1 MEQRTGKETH
11 NLRRKLLLQWGAVI
25 GALALV
31 LLAGTADVDAGTFNP
46 ELDVN
51 VVDPTAEAPSNFVV
65 DFNLPKGDVQ
75 FAGVVAYI
83 PDSWGIARG
92 ETLPIGAVVGHLES
106 QATLGIVGAAC
117 NTELP
122 VKFDMLN
129 ASIDIEDT
137 VSFDDTNK
145 DDTDPTRDYAKDVH
159 DSGTASGG
167 SSNTLEDS
175 DNADEGVI
183 LREWVANQW
192 INHYVR
198 IVRGTGSGQQ
208 ATIESNTNNTL
219 TVTEPWETPPDDTSE
234 YEIFN
239 GLYDSIDKYPDFI
252 NRVFDTDNLQPIRRS
267 AGIAIVAGI
276 PVLLQFLVFEPGTH
290 INDDLDDDAA
300 LGYPSVTL
308 LQNAGDPDANPQPS
322 AITDFC
328 TPLTSNNVSF
338 GISEDNVKDTPDVD
352 ESGFPVNINPLDGVY
367 TFTTVA
373 AGQRDVD
380 GDSYENSF
388 DTCAF
393 DTNVGNPR
401 VTADGDLDQDGL
413 DAACDPSDDPA
424 TGGTNSDEDGDGYSN
439 RQDNCPL
446 RANGEDATNQHDEDK
461 DQIGDEC
468 DPNPDQ
474 ADTEGKLLYTQ
485 PTKDITIG
493 AGGAGGPP
501 SAAACAGKGA
511 YEGVDVCFRL
521 GDPPGPGFIEPS
533 SQQTSTPTG
542 TGPTGTD
549 ETPEPTDGPSE
560 DGGGS
565 SAAFFIIIGVVAAL
579 AIVGGGGFFM
589 MRRGGGAA

>member
-1 MEQRTGKETH
+1 M
-11 NLRRKLLLQWGAVI
+11 

-51 VVDPTAEAPSNFVV
+51 LEDPTAEAKSNSVV

-75 FAGVVAYI
+75 FAGVVGYI

-92 ETLPIGAVVGHLES
+92 ETLPIGAIVGKLES
-106 QATLGIVGAAC
+106 QATLGLVGAAC

-122 VKFDMLN
+122 VEFDMLN
-129 ASIDIEDT
+129 ASIDIGDT
-137 VSFDDTNK
+137 VSFDDTDK
-145 DDTDPTRDYAKDVH
+145 TDTDNTRDYAKDV
-159 DSGTASGG
+159 
-167 SSNTLEDS
+167 NPE
-175 DNADEGVI
+175 
-183 LREWVANQW
+183 
-192 INHYVR
+192 
-198 IVRGTGSGQQ
+198 
-208 ATIESNTNNTL
+208 
-219 TVTEPWETPPDDTSE
+219 
-234 YEIFN
+234 N

-252 NRVFDTDNLQPIRRS
+252 NRVFDTPNLQPIRRS

-308 LQNAGDPDANPQPS
+308 LQNAGDPDANPQPG

-338 GISEDNVKDTPDVD
+338 GISKDNVKETPDVD
-352 ESGFPVNINPLDGVY
+352 ESGYPVNINPLDGDY

-373 AGQRDVD
+373 AGQRDAD

-388 DTCAF
+388 DTCMY

-413 DAACDPSDDPA
+413 DAACDPNDDPA
-424 TGGTNSDEDGDGYSN
+424 TGGTNSDEDGDGYLN

-446 RANGEDATNQHDEDK
+446 RANGEDATNQNDEDK
-461 DQIGDEC
+461 DQIGDVC
-468 DPNPDQ
+468 DTSPDT
-474 ADTEGKLLYTQ
+474 ADGELIYQQ

-521 GDPPGPGFIEPS
+521 GDPPGPGFLEPS
-533 SQQTSTPTG
+533 GETATPSDTEPPG
-542 TGPTGTD
+542 TGGTPGA
-549 ETPEPTDGPSE
+549 TEPPNGD
-560 DGGGS
+560 DDGGS
-565 SAAFFIIIGVVAAL
+565 SAVIFIIIGAVAAL

-589 MRRGGGAA
+589 MRRGGGSA